1 MQGLVNFAADV
12 AYGLATFLPAFC
24 YLATIA
30 LFLFAGWGFLQ
41 QARPDNPFRGRPW
54 IPVLSLVLCGV
65 FASFDRI
72 LTMANVSAGSS
83 LQVSL
88 VAGLTSYTPT
98 VPGSGLLGNTPGDTV
113 VNVVQLFQSFFQ
125 AFGAMACFFA
135 VLAWR
140 SVVNG
145 RSNRS
150 QSGCGVQFA
159 FGVMLINVLTISQ
172 WLVTIFQ
179 TS

>member
-1 MQGLVNFAADV
+1 MQGLVNFAADIGN
-12 AYGLATFLPAFC
+12 AFAILLPTFC
-24 YLATIA
+24 YLTAIG
-30 LFLFAGWGFLQ
+30 LFLFAGWGFWK
-41 QARPDNPFRGRPW
+41 QAQPDNPFRNRPW
-54 IPVLSLVLCGV
+54 IPLASLFLCGV

-72 LTMANVSAGSS
+72 LTMANHSAGSD

-88 VAGLTSYTPT
+88 VAGALSYAPAI
-98 VPGSGLLGNTPGDTV
+98 PESGILGGTPGDTV
-113 VNVVQLFQSFFQ
+113 INVVELFQAFFQ

-140 SVVNG
+140 SVING

-159 FGVMLINVLTISQ
+159 FGIMLINVLTISQ
-172 WLVTIFQ
+172 WLVARFQ
-179 TS
+179 T